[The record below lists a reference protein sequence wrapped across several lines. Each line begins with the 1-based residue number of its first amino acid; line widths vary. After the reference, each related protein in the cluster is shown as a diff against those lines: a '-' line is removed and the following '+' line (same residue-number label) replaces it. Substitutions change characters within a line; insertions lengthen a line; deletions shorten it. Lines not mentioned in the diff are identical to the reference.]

1 MRETY
6 RRVGGE
12 DRVDGAALLI
22 NSKGKAT
29 DQPDIDERITR
40 IHNDRNLG
48 KERGHTEHSGAIDQ
62 QFTGRQQ
69 VRKADRLWRKA
80 IGLLL
85 PLNVAYPARGQI
97 DR

>member
-29 DQPDIDERITR
+29 DQPDID
-40 IHNDRNLG
+40 
-48 KERGHTEHSGAIDQ
+48 
-62 QFTGRQQ
+62 
-69 VRKADRLWRKA
+69 
-80 IGLLL
+80 
-85 PLNVAYPARGQI
+85 
-97 DR
+97 